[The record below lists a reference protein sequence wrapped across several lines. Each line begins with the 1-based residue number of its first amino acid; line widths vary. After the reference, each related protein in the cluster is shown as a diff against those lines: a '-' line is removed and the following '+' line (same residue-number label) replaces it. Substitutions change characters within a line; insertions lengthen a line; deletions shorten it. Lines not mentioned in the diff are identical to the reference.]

1 MVEGVSA
8 ISFIRV
14 LIFFMRV
21 LPSWPNQFPKT
32 LLPNIITLGIR
43 SPYMNFGGEEHSVY
57 CVSVQFSSVTQSCP
71 TFCNPMDCSTPGF
84 PVHHQ
89 LLEVTQ
95 TYVHWVSDAIQPSH
109 PLLSPFP
116 PAFNFSQHQGFF
128 QWVSSLH
135 QVAKNWSFSFNI
147 SPSNEYS
154 GLISF
159 RMDWFD
165 LLAVQVMLKHFL

>member
-57 CVSVQFSSVTQSCP
+57 CVSVPFSSVTQSCP

-95 TYVHWVSDAIQPSH
+95 TYIHWVSDAIQPSH

-116 PAFNFSQHQGFF
+116 PAFNFSQHQGLF
-128 QWVSSLH
+128 QWVGSSH
-135 QVAKNWSFSFNI
+135 QVANVLEFQLQHQSFQWI
-147 SPSNEYS
+147 
-154 GLISF
+154 F
-159 RMDWFD
+159 R
-165 LLAVQVMLKHFL
+165 AEFL